1 MTEKGF
7 GKRTEMTDYLRQAEN
22 GERQPQSRGGK
33 GLKSYAVSEKTGKVV
48 GVLAVR
54 GDEDILMIANGG
66 VMIRMPVE
74 DINVYRRDTQGVKV
88 MRLAEGNRVISIER
102 VEHQEAEADQA
113 ADQTPEQAAQQTP
126 EQTEE

>member
-1 MTEKGF
+1 M
-7 GKRTEMTDYLRQAEN
+7 
-22 GERQPQSRGGK
+22 
-33 GLKSYAVSEKTGKVV
+33 

-102 VEHQEAEADQA
+102 VEHQEAEAEQA